1 MSQQVQSRCGGNTI
15 GGKVHNAVISLKQAA
30 QHISFRTFDPISQTD
45 LVISVTLDLATYREC
60 ERPAPQSLKGTS
72 AFYDS
77 HSPDTLGA
85 AEPTSL
91 LAVRAAAPLPRTEI
105 Q

>member
-1 MSQQVQSRCGGNTI
+1 MRKAS
-15 GGKVHNAVISLKQAA
+15 
-30 QHISFRTFDPISQTD
+30 
-45 LVISVTLDLATYREC
+45 
-60 ERPAPQSLKGTS
+60 PAIIKGTS